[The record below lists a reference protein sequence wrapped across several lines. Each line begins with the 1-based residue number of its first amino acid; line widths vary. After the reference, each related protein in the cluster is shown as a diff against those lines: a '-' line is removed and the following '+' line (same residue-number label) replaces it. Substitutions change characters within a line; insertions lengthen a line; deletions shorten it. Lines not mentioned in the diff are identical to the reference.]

1 MNERN
6 TENIENADY
15 AGAGGYAD
23 NDGLPTGCDLN
34 ESDLPECDLTEGG
47 SISGGANGSAKP
59 KKKRGKHS
67 ATFMSAM
74 RGLVTGVVLLAVFF
88 AGYLTN
94 YFSVDADLRSL
105 QFVYNTYRDNYFFCD
120 GTENPAK
127 TLTEGLMDIYSEYY
141 TADEYNAEQ
150 NASKGRRKGYGISF
164 DGLTV
169 FRVSGNSPAEKA
181 GLKKGGRILAFKLND
196 GEFVSVEKQA
206 ELTSVLSA
214 AKDSDKVILRVDY
227 DGDVKDFS
235 MYKADYRESYVYYT
249 DSTGCYRFNDG
260 GGKME
265 LNRFADCD
273 ITLNDNFGYIK
284 YVSFYG
290 QSNDSF
296 GSVAQITTALDKM
309 LANGKTNLIIDLR
322 DNGGGFMDIMC
333 KLSGIFCPLPGGK
346 TGDVAQIAE
355 YRGSKKYSFK
365 IDYSA
370 AKNADREYYSAKI
383 KKIVFLAN
391 KNSASASEALMGAV
405 LDYDSAARTDKVRV
419 VLESHVN
426 DKGET
431 IFKSYGKGIMQT
443 TFVNKFSGEALKL
456 TTARIVWP
464 LSGTCIHGVGITTET
479 DPRVFN
485 AVGEIIG
492 FAQTI

>member
-1 MNERN
+1 MDERDN
-6 TENIENADY
+6 NNIESAVYTDKDNNA
-15 AGAGGYAD
+15 AGYQTAADDLRD
-23 NDGLPTGCDLN
+23 ND
-34 ESDLPECDLTEGG
+34 LTP
-47 SISGGANGSAKP
+47 GGANGSAKL
-59 KKKRGKHS
+59 KKKGGKHS
-67 ATFMSAM
+67 ATFRSTM
-74 RGLVTGVVLLAVFF
+74 RGLVAGVVLLAVFW

-141 TADEYNAEQ
+141 TADEYTAEQ
-150 NASKGRRKGYGISF
+150 NAGKGRRKGYGISF

-181 GLKKGGRILAFKLND
+181 GLIKGGKILACKLND
-196 GEFVSVEKQA
+196 GEFIPLEKQA
-206 ELTSVLSA
+206 ELTSALSA
-214 AKDSDKVILRVDY
+214 AKDSDKVTLRVDY
-227 DGDVKDFS
+227 GGDVKEFS

-249 DSTGCYRFNDG
+249 DSTGRYRFNDD

-265 LNRFADCD
+265 LNRYADCD

-290 QSNDSF
+290 QSDDSF
-296 GSVAQITTALDKM
+296 GSVGQITTALDKM

-333 KLSGIFCPLPGGK
+333 KLSGVFCPLTGGK

-355 YRGSKKYSFK
+355 YRGGKKYSFK

-370 AKNADREYYSAKI
+370 AKNADKEYYSAKI
-383 KKIVFLAN
+383 EKIVFLAN
-391 KNSASASEALMGAV
+391 KNSASASEALMGSV
-405 LDYDSAARTDKVRV
+405 LDYDGAAGTDKVRV
-419 VLESHVN
+419 VLEGYVN

-431 IFKSYGKGIMQT
+431 VFRSYGKGIMQT

-464 LSGTCIHGVGITTET
+464 LSGTCIHGVGLTTET

-485 AVGEIIG
+485 AIGEIVA

>member
-1 MNERN
+1 MDELN

-15 AGAGGYAD
+15 TGAGG
-23 NDGLPTGCDLN
+23 NLP
-34 ESDLPECDLTEGG
+34 ESDLTEDG
-47 SISGGANGSAKP
+47 SISDGNLTASGSEKP
-59 KKKRGKHS
+59 KKKSGKHS
-67 ATFMSAM
+67 AKFRSAM
-74 RGLVTGVVLLAVFF
+74 RGLVAGVVLLAVFW

-141 TADEYNAEQ
+141 TADEYTSEQ

-169 FRVSGNSPAEKA
+169 FRVSGNSPAEKS
-181 GLKKGGRILAFKLND
+181 GLTKGGKILAYKLND
-196 GEFVSVEKQA
+196 GEFVSLEKQA

-214 AKDSDKVILRVDY
+214 AKDTDKVTLRVDY
-227 DGDVKDFS
+227 DGDAKEFS

-249 DSTGCYRFNDG
+249 DATGRYRFNDD

-296 GSVAQITTALDKM
+296 GSVGQITAALDKM

-333 KLSGIFCPLPGGK
+333 KLSGVFCPLPGGK

-355 YRGSKKYSFK
+355 YRGGKKYSFK

-370 AKNADREYYSAKI
+370 AKNADNSNKI
-383 KKIVFLAN
+383 EKIVFLAN
-391 KNSASASEALMGAV
+391 NNSASASEALMGSV
-405 LDYDSAARTDKVRV
+405 LDYDDASHTDKVRV

-464 LSGTCIHGVGITTET
+464 LSGTCIHGVGLTTET